1 MNDLVER
8 AYLFA
13 AAAHYAVGQTRK
25 YSGEPYIVHP
35 VEVASI
41 VKTVPHTE
49 EMVAAA
55 YLHDVVEDT
64 EVPLEVIIATFGPVV
79 GEYVHQLSDP
89 PKGDSGLNRKA
100 RKALD
105 VERLA
110 NAPAEVQTIKYAD
123 FISNTTSIVDRDP
136 NFAPVYLREKQMF
149 LAAMTKGDPTL
160 RARAMSIATGPA
172 SLEKGVYDETFS

>member
-1 MNDLVER
+1 MTPLEER
-8 AYLFA
+8 AYAFA

-35 VEVASI
+35 MEVAAI

-64 EVPLEVIIATFGPVV
+64 QVPIDVILAMFGPTVA
-79 GEYVHQLSDP
+79 EYVHLLTDP

-100 RKALD
+100 RKALSKD
-105 VERLA
+105 RLA

-123 FISNTTSIVDRDP
+123 FIANTGSIVERDP
-136 NFAPVYLREKQMF
+136 SFAKVYLEEKRMF
-149 LAAMTKGDPTL
+149 LDAMDKGDATL
-160 RARAMSIATGPA
+160 RARAMSIVN
-172 SLEKGVYDETFS
+172 LDK

>member
-1 MNDLVER
+1 MTPLEER

-64 EVPLEVIIATFGPVV
+64 QVPLEVIIATFGPVV
-79 GEYVHQLSDP
+79 GEYVHLLSDP
-89 PKGDSGLNRKA
+89 PKGDSGLNRKQ
-100 RKALD
+100 RKARDL
-105 VERLA
+105 ERLI
-110 NAPAEVQTIKYAD
+110 NAPAEVQTIKFAD
-123 FISNTTSIVDRDP
+123 FISNTGSIVERDP
-136 NFAPVYLREKQMF
+136 SFAPTYLAEKQMF
-149 LAAMTKGDPTL
+149 LDAMDKGDPTL
-160 RARAMSIATGPA
+160 RARARSIAH
-172 SLEKGVYDETFS
+172 SLDK